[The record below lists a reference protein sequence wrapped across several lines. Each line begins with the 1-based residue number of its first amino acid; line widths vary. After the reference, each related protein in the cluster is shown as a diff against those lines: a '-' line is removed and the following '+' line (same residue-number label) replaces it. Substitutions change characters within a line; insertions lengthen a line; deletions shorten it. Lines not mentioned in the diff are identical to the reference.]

1 MRTASPP
8 PTMARRSAAAATARH
23 LRRGTG
29 KSVCPPRSS
38 ASTRSVNP
46 GGGSFRRNAALN
58 SLSMRF
64 LQLAP
69 QRLQGA
75 VELTLDRVH
84 AHPHDTADLQR
95 AELFLI
101 SQRDDEALHLRQC
114 RDEAPQ
120 RAAEERV
127 GRAVGGGELQ
137 HVV

>member
-8 PTMARRSAAAATARH
+8 PRMTTRSAAAATARQVR
-23 LRRGTG
+23 RRGGRG
-29 KSVCPPRSS
+29 KRACPPRSS

-46 GGGSFRRNAALN
+46 SGGSFRRNAAFN
-58 SLSMRF
+58 SLSMGF

-84 AHPHDTADLQR
+84 AHPDDAADLYR

-114 RDEAPQ
+114 R
-120 RAAEERV
+120 
-127 GRAVGGGELQ
+127 
-137 HVV
+137 